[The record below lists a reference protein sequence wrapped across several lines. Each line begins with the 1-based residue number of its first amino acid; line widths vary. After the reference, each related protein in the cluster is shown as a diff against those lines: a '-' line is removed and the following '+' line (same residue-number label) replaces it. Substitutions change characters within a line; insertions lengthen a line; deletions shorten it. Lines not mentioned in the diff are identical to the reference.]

1 MGCGVVESRLS
12 SVDRRTG
19 DDDSMLILEAAEQ
32 VPG

>member
-1 MGCGVVESRLS
+1 MKWRVISVVSTGEG
-12 SVDRRTG
+12 G